1 MVTKPVLFASS
12 LAARTAVA
20 VSSGSSTKTRLLA
33 FVLLV
38 LGSVSAAQSHAQAIP
53 APSAPT
59 APAIV
64 DASAPIARTDKPAF
78 YTLHDEFLARGKS
91 GPIDV
96 LFLGDS
102 ITERWKQA
110 PHIWEHYFGKY
121 QPANFGIGGDR
132 THNVIWRIEE
142 GELDGIKPRVVV
154 LMLGTNNTDVHSA
167 EQIAAADGK
176 IIGMIRKKIPGAKV
190 LLLAIFPRD
199 ARKNTDGL
207 ITEAQVA
214 DAAKRVATIDKANAL
229 LAKLDDGKNV
239 RFLNINHV
247 FLGRDGRI
255 SWTIMPDQVHLSPA
269 GYQLWAE
276 AIDKPLAAMME

>member
-1 MVTKPVLFASS
+1 MISRIVAFASS
-12 LAARTAVA
+12 LAACSV
-20 VSSGSSTKTRLLA
+20 VSVGTGSAPKAKLLPLA
-33 FVLLV
+33 LLV
-38 LGSVSAAQSHAQAIP
+38 LGSVLAAPLHAQAIA
-53 APSAPT
+53 APPT
-59 APAIV
+59 PAIV

-91 GPIDV
+91 GPIGV

-132 THNVIWRIEE
+132 THNVIWRIEK

-167 EQIAAADGK
+167 EQIAAADEK
-176 IIGMIRKKIPGAKV
+176 IVGMIRKKIPGAKV

-199 ARKNTDGL
+199 ARKNADGL
-207 ITEAQVA
+207 VTEAQVA

-229 LAKLDDGKNV
+229 LAKLDDGSNV

-255 SWTIMPDQVHLSPA
+255 PWTIMPDQLHLSPA

-276 AIDKPLAAMME
+276 AIDKTLAEMME

>member
-1 MVTKPVLFASS
+1 MISRIFAFASS
-12 LAARTAVA
+12 LAACSVMAA
-20 VSSGSSTKTRLLA
+20 SSGSAPKAKLLPLA
-33 FVLLV
+33 LLV
-38 LGSVSAAQSHAQAIP
+38 LGGVSTAASHAQAVA
-53 APSAPT
+53 APSVLP

-64 DASAPIARTDKPAF
+64 DASAPVARTDKPAF

-91 GPIDV
+91 GPIGV

-132 THNVIWRIEE
+132 THNVVWRIEN

-167 EQIAAADGK
+167 EQIAAADEK

-199 ARKNTDGL
+199 ARKNADGL
-207 ITEAQVA
+207 IIEANVA
-214 DAAKRVATIDKANAL
+214 DAAKRAAVIDKANAL
-229 LAKLDDGKNV
+229 LAKLDDGKQV

-255 SWTIMPDQVHLSPA
+255 PWTIMPDQLHLSPA

-276 AIDKPLAAMME
+276 AIDKPLVEMME

>member
-1 MVTKPVLFASS
+1 MISRILVFASS
-12 LAARTAVA
+12 RAARSAMA
-20 VSSGSSTKTRLLA
+20 ASSGSMPKAKLLPLA
-33 FVLLV
+33 LLV
-38 LGSVSAAQSHAQAIP
+38 LGGVSAAPSHAQAVA
-53 APSAPT
+53 APSALPT
-59 APAIV
+59 PAIV

-91 GPIDV
+91 GPIGV

-132 THNVIWRIEE
+132 THNVVWRIEN
-142 GELDGIKPRVVV
+142 GELDGIKPKVVV
-154 LMLGTNNTDVHSA
+154 LMLGTNNTDVHSP
-167 EQIAAADGK
+167 EQIAAADAK

-199 ARKNTDGL
+199 ARRNADGL
-207 ITEAQVA
+207 IVEANVA
-214 DAAKRVATIDKANAL
+214 DAAKRVGTIDKANAL
-229 LAKLDDGKNV
+229 LAKLDDGERV

-255 SWTIMPDQVHLSPA
+255 PWTIMPDQVHLSPA

-276 AIDKPLAAMME
+276 AIDKPLAEMME

>member
-1 MVTKPVLFASS
+1 MVSRIPVFASA
-12 LAARTAVA
+12 LAACSEKTA
-20 VSSGSSTKTRLLA
+20 SSGSALKVKLLPLA
-33 FVLLV
+33 LLV
-38 LGSVSAAQSHAQAIP
+38 LGSVSAAPAHAQAIS

-59 APAIV
+59 TPAIV

-132 THNVIWRIEE
+132 THNVIWRIEN
-142 GELDGIKPRVVV
+142 GELDGIKPKVVV

-199 ARKNTDGL
+199 ARKNADGL
-207 ITEAQVA
+207 ITEAQVV
-214 DAAKRVATIDKANAL
+214 DAAKRVAIIDKANAL
-229 LAKLDDGKNV
+229 LAKLDDGKDV

-255 SWTIMPDQVHLSPA
+255 PWTIMPDQLHLSPT
-269 GYQLWAE
+269 GYQLWAD
-276 AIDKPLAAMME
+276 AIDTPLAEMME

>member
-1 MVTKPVLFASS
+1 MISRIVVFASS
-12 LAARTAVA
+12 LAVCSVMAT
-20 VSSGSSTKTRLLA
+20 SSGSARKAKLLPFA
-33 FVLLV
+33 LLV
-38 LGSVSAAQSHAQAIP
+38 LGTVSAAPSRAQAVA
-53 APSAPT
+53 APSALP

-78 YTLHDEFLARGKS
+78 YTLHDEFLARGEA
-91 GPIDV
+91 GPIGV

-132 THNVIWRIEE
+132 THNVVWRIEN

-199 ARKNTDGL
+199 ARKNADGL
-207 ITEAQVA
+207 VTAASIA
-214 DAAKRVATIDKANAL
+214 DAAKRAATIDKANAL
-229 LAKLDDGKNV
+229 LAKLDDGKQV

-255 SWTIMPDQVHLSPA
+255 PWTIMPDQLHLSPA

-276 AIDKPLAAMME
+276 AIDKPLAEMME